1 MRKPDPSR
9 RKKWTRKTVIEELR
23 AAENLSAKHQQGI
36 NPKLYGAAVR
46 HFGSWRA
53 AVEAAGFKYQKVV
66 GRRLPGYW
74 NRERCIKAIDRLSER
89 HSSHVRRQKPAL
101 YSAAL
106 RIFGSWQAAIE
117 AAGYDYQ
124 SIRKGWVD
132 EWYP

>member
-1 MRKPDPSR
+1 M
-9 RKKWTRKTVIEELR
+9 
-23 AAENLSAKHQQGI
+23 
-36 NPKLYGAAVR
+36 R

-53 AVEAAGFKYQKVV
+53 AVEAAGFQYQKVV
-66 GRRLPGYW
+66 GRKLPGYW